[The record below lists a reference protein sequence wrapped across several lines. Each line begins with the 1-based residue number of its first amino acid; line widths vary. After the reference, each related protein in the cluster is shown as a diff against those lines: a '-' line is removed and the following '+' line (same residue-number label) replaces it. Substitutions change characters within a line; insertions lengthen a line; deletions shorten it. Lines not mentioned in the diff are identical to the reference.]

1 MHVHDHGHH
10 DHDHHHEHEHEH
22 EHHHH
27 HHDDKPQIT
36 PAVLLAHTIE
46 HNRNH
51 LDELHKL
58 IHQLDAETAAK
69 AHEALEKVEEAYEN
83 FAKIFAE

>member
-1 MHVHDHGHH
+1 MHILEHGHH
-10 DHDHHHEHEHEH
+10 DHHHEENT
-22 EHHHH
+22 
-27 HHDDKPQIT
+27 QIT

-51 LDELHKL
+51 LAELHDL

-69 AHEALEKVEEAYEN
+69 AHDALEKVEAAYEA
-83 FAKIFAE
+83 FAGVLEDIKEK